1 MLCRWYDMNQDVLRE
16 IKVIAAVSIWFT
28 LLILVVVW
36 VLATLVLAIIFPFL
50 GFPNLVIIIVSL
62 LIPLDVPCPL
72 VISWFMAYSIKAFE
86 EFLPVKVLC
95 EDGGSFGDDGPYM
108 IAYEPHG
115 VLPQGMC
122 TFCHVEKPAGMKIP
136 KNLDGAAILVSDG
149 IFYIPLLRHLFW
161 WLGCRPVSR
170 SSMECLLDG
179 GSSVA
184 LCPGGV
190 HECLLMEQCV
200 ECVYLKRRRGFIH
213 LAMQKGASIVP
224 CFGIGQSD
232 LYKYWRP
239 LYDPPTR
246 SFARH
251 MFTRLSRSLGFAPML
266 AWGQYGTPVP
276 YRNQLTI
283 VIGRPIKMPRIPDI
297 QLDDARVEEMLGAFI
312 DKLRHVHR
320 FGLNSRGIPHEKP
333 LIIY

>member
-1 MLCRWYDMNQDVLRE
+1 MNQAVLRE
-16 IKVIAAVSIWFT
+16 IKVIAAVSLWVT
-28 LLILVVVW
+28 LLLLVVVW
-36 VLATLVLAIIFPFL
+36 VQATLVLAIILPVL
-50 GFPNLVIIIVSL
+50 GFPNLAIIIISL
-62 LIPLDVPCPL
+62 VIPLDVPCPAA
-72 VISWFMAYSIKAFE
+72 ISWFMKYSIKAFE
-86 EFLPVKVLC
+86 EFLPVRILC
-95 EDGGSFGDDGPYM
+95 EDGESFDDPGPYI

-122 TFCHVEKPAGMKIP
+122 IFCHVEKPAGMNIP
-136 KNLDGAAILVSDG
+136 KKLNGAAILVSDG

-170 SSMECLLDG
+170 SSMEDLLDEG
-179 GSSVA
+179 NSVA

-190 HECLLMEQCV
+190 HECLLMQSGV

-213 LAMQKGASIVP
+213 LAMQKGASVVP

-239 LYDPPTR
+239 LYDPPTW
-246 SFARH
+246 SFARRI
-251 MFTRLSRSLGFAPML
+251 FTRLSRRLGFAPL
-266 AWGQYGTPVP
+266 LTWGQYGTPVP

-297 QLDDARVEEMLGAFI
+297 QSDDGRVEEMLGVFI
-312 DKLRHVHR
+312 DKLKHVHR
-320 FGLNSRGIPHEKP
+320 FGMNELGMPHEKP
-333 LIIY
+333 LIVY